1 MPKLKTTLKLNI
13 QAGKANPA
21 PPIGPALGQ
30 HGVKIVEFC
39 NQFNALTK
47 DMDGIVPALIDIY
60 DDNSFK
66 FVLKTPPVSS
76 LILKALSAAKGSGA
90 PNKTKIG
97 ELTEDQIRKIAEV
110 KMPDL
115 NTSSVEAAMQIVRG
129 TARSMGAKVN

>member
-39 NQFNALTK
+39 SQFNAQTK
-47 DMDGIVPALIDIY
+47 DMDGIVPALINIY
-60 DDNSFK
+60 DDNSFT
-66 FVLKTPPVSS
+66 FILKTPPVSS
-76 LILKALSAAKGSGA
+76 LILKALNAQKGSGA